1 MNNIEC
7 EIRAIIQ
14 KKDVPALRRK
24 LKKQGK
30 LIGKDHR
37 LSVMLFRCD
46 PEADLDLR
54 IRITN
59 GQCEMVM
66 KRGDHHSS
74 DRVET
79 AQEIQP
85 DQFVGMTKLFLQFDW
100 NWSKVG
106 ARDSENY
113 DLGHGVVATIA
124 SAGEYRYLEL
134 EKMANK
140 KTLSKIQKE
149 LETIANELGVE
160 LIRTKD
166 EYYTF
171 CRRLTKEVDWQIK
184 DRPVD
189 YKKLKQ
195 QLRKYL

>member
-1 MNNIEC
+1 MDNIEC
-7 EIRAIIQ
+7 EIRAIIK
-14 KKDVPALRRK
+14 KKDIPALRRQ
-24 LKKQGK
+24 LKKRGK
-30 LIGKDHR
+30 LTSKDRR

-54 IRITN
+54 IRVTN
-59 GQCEMVM
+59 GECEMVM

-79 AQEIQP
+79 AQEIEP
-85 DQFVGMTKLFLQFDW
+85 GQFVGMTKLFLQFDW
-100 NWSKVG
+100 NWTKVG

-113 DLGHGVVATIA
+113 DLGHGVIATIA

-134 EKMANK
+134 EKMASK

-149 LETIANELGVE
+149 LEALANELGVE

-166 EYYTF
+166 QYYTF
-171 CRRLTKEVDWQIK
+171 CKKLTKEVDWQIK
-184 DRPVD
+184 DRPAD

-195 QLRKYL
+195 QLRKYF